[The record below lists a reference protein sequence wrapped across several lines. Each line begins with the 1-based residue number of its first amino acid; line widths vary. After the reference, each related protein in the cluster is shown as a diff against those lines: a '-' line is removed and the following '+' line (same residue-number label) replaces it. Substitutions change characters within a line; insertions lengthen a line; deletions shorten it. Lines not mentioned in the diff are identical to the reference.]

1 MTKGILSIQIAK
13 PFKEQSDQDIER
25 NFVGIF
31 LANHMNRF
39 IDYKTMISEKKR
51 KYPFM
56 IENKDSSNKE
66 STHCLSIMDIDP
78 KIDLLFLLI

>member
-13 PFKEQSDQDIER
+13 PFKEQSDQDIEK

-39 IDYKTMISEKKR
+39 IDYKTMISEKK
-51 KYPFM
+51 
-56 IENKDSSNKE
+56 E
-66 STHCLSIMDIDP
+66 SI
-78 KIDLLFLLI
+78 LL

>member
-1 MTKGILSIQIAK
+1 
-13 PFKEQSDQDIER
+13 
-25 NFVGIF
+25 
-31 LANHMNRF
+31 MNRF

-56 IENKDSSNKE
+56 IENKDSSDKE